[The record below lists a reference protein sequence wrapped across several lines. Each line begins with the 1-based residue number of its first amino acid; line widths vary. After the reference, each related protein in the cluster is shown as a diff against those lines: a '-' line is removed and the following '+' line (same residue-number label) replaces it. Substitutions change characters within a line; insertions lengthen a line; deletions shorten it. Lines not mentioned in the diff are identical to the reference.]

1 MGRLRFACLRP
12 GDLEE
17 IALQPSQRRHQTQLP
32 FEDGP
37 EVRAMLCAQPVAWCA
52 REQGRIVACFG
63 VFEQFPGQHGQAW
76 ALLAEGI
83 GFAHLELTRFI
94 QTQIAGC
101 GLARLELLAPAPDIE
116 AEFAEHGLGNRFA
129 AMDMAWA
136 CATPEMRWA
145 VLLGMEPVHLLRQ
158 FGPQGIT
165 LMLFEK
171 IRAPQAATE
180 RMAA

>member
-1 MGRLRFACLRP
+1 MGRLRFATLRP
-12 GDLEE
+12 EDLGE

-37 EVRAMLCAQPVAWCA
+37 EVRALLCAQPVAWVA
-52 REQGRIVACFG
+52 RESGRIVACFG
-63 VFEQFPGQHGQAW
+63 IFERFPGAHGQAW

-101 GLARLELLAPAPDIE
+101 GLARLELLAPAPDVE
-116 AEFAEHGLGNRFA
+116 AELVEIGGHPL
-129 AMDMAWA
+129 DLAWRQP
-136 CATPEMRWA
+136 TPEMRWA

-158 FGPQGIT
+158 FGPLGIT
-165 LMLFEK
+165 LMLFER
-171 IRAPQAATE
+171 IRAPQTATE